1 MEATIEREREE
12 ADARANAD
20 DLFGGVDDGP
30 KGPSG
35 GGTGKTMMSGDKV
48 VMKEF

>member
-35 GGTGKTMMSGDKV
+35 AGTGKTMMSGDKV

>member
-1 MEATIEREREE
+1 MERGREE
-12 ADARANAD
+12 AGARAMAD

-35 GGTGKTMMSGDKV
+35 GGPGKTMVSGIKL
-48 VMKEF
+48 